1 MASEKGQPEMSEI
14 AEDLRGD
21 WADATLADN
30 KPWFWMQIRPRKV
43 IAWLER
49 ISRAEARVA
58 ELEAENTRLREC
70 ADVMADAIQNQL
82 DSGDSPGELTFA
94 LHEYNAFFPREEAKH
109 GG

>member
-1 MASEKGQPEMSEI
+1 MSEI

-58 ELEAENTRLREC
+58 ELEDENKRLRKC
-70 ADVMADAIQNQL
+70 ADAMADAWEKKTVPI
-82 DSGDSPGELTFA
+82 GYRAPEVA
-94 LHEYNAFFPREEAKH
+94 AYNAAFPREEAKH
-109 GG
+109 G